1 MDHAAVIEILDR
13 EGHCRETHKVR
24 HWPLTIG
31 RAPSADLVLPDPHLA
46 GAHALLHWTDAG
58 PRLELLES
66 RNGGWLGA
74 QRLAAGATAPWTP
87 EAVLQ
92 LGSTRLRLRTA
103 LDPLPEEQWLPR
115 SEEPRRTD
123 ARPAW
128 ALPTVIVLWLAL
140 LWLTNWSITDGTAG
154 WVDSVSGVLVPL
166 GLALAWAASWAL
178 VTQLFRHWFAFGA
191 HLWRVLVVG
200 LVFQLLDAALPVL
213 AYAFSWP
220 RLMALD
226 PLAVSVGG
234 ALLLWWHASVVWP
247 RRSRR
252 LAVGIGALAVLGL
265 ALTVGRR
272 TEQQHWLGPNY
283 LSALPPPALR
293 LVQPKPVDSFV
304 ESLQRLEA
312 PLQKQARKRN
322 DQEQLSGDDE

>member
-1 MDHAAVIEILDR
+1 MPTRCCTGPTPA
-13 EGHCRETHKVR
+13 
-24 HWPLTIG
+24 
-31 RAPSADLVLPDPHLA
+31 
-46 GAHALLHWTDAG
+46 